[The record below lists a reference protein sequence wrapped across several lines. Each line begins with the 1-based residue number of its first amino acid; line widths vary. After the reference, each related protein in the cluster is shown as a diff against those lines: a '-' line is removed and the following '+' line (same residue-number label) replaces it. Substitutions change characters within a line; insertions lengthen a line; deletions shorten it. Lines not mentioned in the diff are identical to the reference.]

1 MENTGQTGGGGMVMK
16 KILLIGK
23 LNAVV
28 QETNQFLSRYFH
40 VQLCSENTG
49 VLEGMLKIVNPDLVL
64 ISLIGTYDID
74 TSIFFM
80 LSDRYGHIP
89 VLTIG
94 TKEESSAFFKYY
106 EDGQFENLI
115 RPVEHTTIMK
125 AVCRRLGLVEKDVE
139 RDAAEERKDRSGRKR
154 ILVVDDNGTALRTMK
169 AMLEDR
175 YEVALAISG
184 AQAMTSIGKKRP
196 DLILL
201 DYEMPVC
208 DGRMTLEMIRADED
222 MKNIPVIFL
231 TAVNDRANIEAVLKL
246 KPAGYFLKPA
256 VKDRLR
262 KLTGYWNCK
271 EDLQR
276 IVETCSHFPD
286 RVV

>member
-1 MENTGQTGGGGMVMK
+1 MK

-23 LNAVV
+23 LNSIVK
-28 QETNQFLSRYFH
+28 ETNQFLSQYFH
-40 VQLCSENTG
+40 VQLCSENAN

-64 ISLIGTYDID
+64 ISLIGAYDID
-74 TSIFFM
+74 TSIFF
-80 LSDRYGHIP
+80 LLNSQYAQIP

-94 TKEESSAFFKYY
+94 TREESSTFFKYY

-115 RPVEHTTIMK
+115 RPVEHTVILE
-125 AVCRRLGLVEKDVE
+125 AVCRRLGMNPQAVEKE
-139 RDAAEERKDRSGRKR
+139 AAEEKKEQAGRKR
-154 ILVVDDNGTALRTMK
+154 ILVVDDNGTTLRTMK
-169 AMLEDR
+169 AMLETH
-175 YEVALAISG
+175 YEVAVAVSG

-208 DGRMTLEMIRADED
+208 DGRMTLEMIRADDE
-222 MKNIPVIFL
+222 MKDIPVIFL

-256 VKDRLR
+256 VKDQLLAEI
-262 KLTGYWNCK
+262 KK
-271 EDLQR
+271 VLQ
-276 IVETCSHFPD
+276 S
-286 RVV
+286 